1 MTELMKQQEEKR
13 HVIGMG
19 HRGVALETLDDL
31 WRFSSIVAKTE
42 FAPKGWTAEQCMIA
56 IQFALEVGLT
66 PMQGLQNVCVING
79 KPALYG
85 DAPLALCRAHPAWD
99 GKVFQEWQD
108 GKDDGY
114 AAHCSV
120 GRLGEPPI
128 TVDFSVADAK
138 KANLWAKQGPW
149 QQYPR
154 RMLQL
159 RARSL
164 ALRDKY
170 GDVLKGLVS
179 EAEAQDM
186 DGMPAA
192 MPAYLAAPEPINVPV
207 MPAPA
212 QAPIPVK
219 RGPGRPPKAVAV
231 RVEAE
236 IKPQEGAPNEAREP
250 SRVQQGP
257 DADRKGS
264 PDSDPVA
271 RGRPREAGDEP
282 ADDLE
287 LPPAVDPSQ
296 ATQSTREELFEQW
309 AELRSQLTAPQ
320 LIEVRKLARVEF
332 VNLRCSD
339 EELLRA
345 NRAASELIAGR
356 KE

>member
-31 WRFSSIVAKTE
+31 WRFSAIVAKTE

-99 GKVFQEWQD
+99 GKVFAEWQE

-114 AAHCSV
+114 GAHCSV
-120 GRLGEPPI
+120 GRLGEPQI

-138 KANLWAKQGPW
+138 KANLWGKAGPW
-149 QQYPR
+149 QQYPK

-179 EAEAQDM
+179 EAEAQDL
-186 DGMPAA
+186 DSIATARPT
-192 MPAYLAAPEPINVPV
+192 YLAAPEPINVPA
-207 MPAPA
+207 MPTPAPA
-212 QAPIPVK
+212 PVQVPVK
-219 RGPGRPPKAVAV
+219 RGPGRPPKMAVK
-231 RVEAE
+231 VEAQHE
-236 IKPQEGAPNEAREP
+236 PAPPPSTSPQPLADPAPREP
-250 SRVQQGP
+250 
-257 DADRKGS
+257 
-264 PDSDPVA
+264 
-271 RGRPREAGDEP
+271 GDES
-282 ADDLE
+282 AEDLE
-287 LPPAVDPSQ
+287 LPQAVDPAQ

-320 LIEVRKLARVEF
+320 LIEVRKLAKVEF

-339 EELLRA
+339 EELRRV
-345 NRAASELIAGR
+345 NHAAAELIAGR